1 MIPVSKIKETCLYV
15 ADLHKTK
22 EFYNEKI
29 GLPLISLVE
38 NSHVFFRA
46 GTSVLLCFLSERSS
60 EQTSLPKHYGKGH
73 IHFAFEVES
82 HLSSETE
89 KLKAPSMSPK
99 VLGLTSADLPRSYR
113 TPPFSLGLCHGRR
126 RQPLEGL

>member
-15 ADLHKTK
+15 ADLQKTRY
-22 EFYNEKI
+22 FYHEKL

-46 GTSVLLCFLSERSS
+46 GTSVLLCFLSERSAV
-60 EQTSLPKHYGKGH
+60 QTTLPVHFGKGQ

-82 HLSSETE
+82 KDYEKCKVRILELEIKIEQEQKWPNNKLSF
-89 KLKAPSMSPK
+89 
-99 VLGLTSADLPRSYR
+99 Y
-113 TPPFSLGLCHGRR
+113 
-126 RQPLEGL
+126 LEILIIIW

>member
-15 ADLHKTK
+15 EDLHKTK
-22 EFYNEKI
+22 EFYNGKI

-46 GTSVLLCFLSERSS
+46 GTSVLLCFLAEKSS
-60 EQTSLPKHYGKGH
+60 EQTTLPKHYGKGH

-82 HLSSETE
+82 KDYEKCKVHILELEIKIEQEQKWPNNKLSFYFRDPDNHLVEIVE
-89 KLKAPSMSPK
+89 
-99 VLGLTSADLPRSYR
+99 VGLWD
-113 TPPFSLGLCHGRR
+113 
-126 RQPLEGL
+126 

>member
-15 ADLHKTK
+15 EDLHKTK
-22 EFYNEKI
+22 EFYNGKI

-46 GTSVLLCFLSERSS
+46 GTSVLLCFLAEKSS
-60 EQTSLPKHYGKGH
+60 EQTTLPKHYGKGH

-82 HLSSETE
+82 KDYEKCKVRILELEIKIEQEQKWPNNKLSFYFRDPDNHLVEIVE
-89 KLKAPSMSPK
+89 
-99 VLGLTSADLPRSYR
+99 VGLWD
-113 TPPFSLGLCHGRR
+113 
-126 RQPLEGL
+126 